1 MPDLNYADYAIGHYH
16 INYFDRYFK
25 YSMFLFMNL
34 NEINKARKQAILF
47 RSIKDKFCAGIIS
60 NCNSNF
66 RIKFIEK
73 LNNYKKVDMGGNC
86 YNNIGRKVKN
96 KIKFLM
102 DYKFSISMEN
112 SGGDG
117 YITEK
122 IVASFLAGTIPIYY
136 GDFLVD
142 EYINPKTYILIKG
155 EKDIDEKIEYIKK
168 IDNDKKLYISLLRE
182 KIFRDPDSINQ
193 INKKDIKEFLTNIF
207 RQEKE
212 KAFRRDVSLY
222 DYQCD
227 KNI

>member
-1 MPDLNYADYAIGHYH
+1 M
-16 INYFDRYFK
+16 
-25 YSMFLFMNL
+25 
-34 NEINKARKQAILF
+34 
-47 RSIKDKFCAGIIS
+47 
-60 NCNSNF
+60 
-66 RIKFIEK
+66 
-73 LNNYKKVDMGGNC
+73 
-86 YNNIGRKVKN
+86 
-96 KIKFLM
+96 
-102 DYKFSISMEN
+102 
-112 SGGDG
+112 
-117 YITEK
+117 
-122 IVASFLAGTIPIYY
+122 AGTIPIYY

-182 KIFRDPDSINQ
+182 KIFSDADSINQ

-212 KAFRRDVSLY
+212 KAFRRDASLY